1 VSDRERPELAV
12 EFDFGQE
19 GAAPGSPAPTVELA
33 LNGGEPAPIPPS
45 DPPRPAIRE
54 VARASRVPSSAAAA
68 DVDRLLEAAGLRTTV
83 AVDVTLAT
91 PDGIWVAIQ
100 PDHPITVG
108 RSDDDAHL
116 VISDASISRR
126 HCRIGRGGDGQVTVE
141 DLASVNGTWVHRG
154 DQRLP
159 VEPGHAVQLEHGDW
173 VRSGPEIA
181 LVYVAIT
188 ERDGRDDG

>member
-1 VSDRERPELAV
+1 VSDPDKAELALS
-12 EFDFGQE
+12 FDFGAGGTGGHHEPTEQLPVE
-19 GAAPGSPAPTVELA
+19 GRLSAASRPPG
-33 LNGGEPAPIPPS
+33 
-45 DPPRPAIRE
+45 PPRPAIRE
-54 VARASRVPSSAAAA
+54 VARASRVPSAAAAA